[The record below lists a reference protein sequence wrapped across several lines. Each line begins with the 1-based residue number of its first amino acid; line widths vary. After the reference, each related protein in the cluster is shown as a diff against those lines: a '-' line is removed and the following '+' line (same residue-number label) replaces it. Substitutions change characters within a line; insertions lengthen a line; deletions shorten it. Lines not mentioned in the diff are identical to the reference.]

1 VEAGSVVGGRFAI
14 ERHVHTGGMGRVFVA
29 VDRGQGGRVA
39 LKVPRAEGEPI
50 ASRRLA
56 REAAIL
62 GELGE
67 QPGLAAHVEHG
78 VEDGVPWLATRWI
91 DGPTLATRIAREGP
105 LDVSE
110 ALAMLAT
117 LVGAVAELHAHGA
130 VHRDLSPSNVLLRD
144 DDPRD
149 PVLVD
154 FGAARDDSAG
164 ETAAGSFVGTPGFL
178 APEQARGSSDVDA
191 RVDVWGLGALLHF
204 ALTAEVPL
212 PGRTTTTLLA
222 RVLFEDPP
230 WLCDLRPGIPSSVA
244 AFAQRLLA
252 RDRAERPRDAAA
264 VLRALPRLEGDLEAI
279 APAREQVAGT
289 LLVVRGADVD
299 ATVADALRTL
309 PGWAQLPDRTLVAFC
324 RGEAHAAEAAQ
335 ALRRA
340 RPDVRVALATGD
352 TFGEAADRLDTLEGA
367 PTSLHPDDPDVT
379 PGAVLADRY
388 TLERPLGAGGMGEV
402 WSARHRT
409 LGSPVAIKLLHGS
422 LVEHPELRRRF
433 LDEARITARL
443 DSANAVRVFDFGVT
457 ARGRPFL
464 AMERIDGEA
473 LSDRIAREGRLTPI
487 RAVEF
492 LGQAA
497 RAIDRAHALGIVHRD
512 LKPANVLV
520 TRDEDGREVA
530 KLVDFGIAKL
540 AGGLAAE
547 SPSSERHGPLDRT
560 RAGLGTP
567 AYMSPE
573 QVRGDPSV
581 GPATDRFALGVVA
594 FHCLTGRLPWS
605 ARDVPGTFA
614 EILEGRLPTTA
625 GELPPAFDAWFARA
639 CATDPD
645 ERFASARESVEGL
658 AVALGLAPRS
668 SRARWIGLAVA
679 IGVGVTVIGL
689 RLRRPDVA
697 PIPAVAASVSAD
709 RVESPRPSV
718 VVVPVSV
725 APPASIVVAP
735 PSVVV
740 AKGPKMVVSVA
751 AAPSSLAVP
760 SAAPSS
766 SIAAT
771 PPASASASGVGW
783 LESRQ

>member
-1 VEAGSVVGGRFAI
+1 
-14 ERHVHTGGMGRVFVA
+14 MGRVFAA
-29 VDRGQGGRVA
+29 VDRRQGGLVA
-39 LKVPRAEGEPI
+39 LKLPRVESEPI

-56 REAAIL
+56 RETAIL
-62 GELGE
+62 AEIDAA
-67 QPGLAAHVEHG
+67 PGLAVHVDHG
-78 VEDGVPWLATRWI
+78 VEEGVPWLATRWI
-91 DGPTLATRIAREGP
+91 EGPTLATRVARGGP
-105 LDVSE
+105 LAVSE
-110 ALAMLAT
+110 ALAMLAI
-117 LVGAVAELHAHGA
+117 LAGALAALHAHRV

-154 FGAARDDSAG
+154 FGAARDDGAG

-178 APEQARGSSDVDA
+178 APEQARGGHDLDA

-204 ALTAEVPL
+204 ALTGEVPL

-230 WLCDLRPGIPSSVA
+230 WLCDLRPEIPSSVA
-244 AFAQRLLA
+244 ALAQRLLA
-252 RDRAERPRDAAA
+252 RERAERPRDAAA
-264 VLRALPRLEGDLEAI
+264 VLRELPRVEGASEVT
-279 APAREQVAGT
+279 APTREPIPGT
-289 LLVVRGADVD
+289 LLVVHGAGDVD
-299 ATVADALRTL
+299 TTVADALRTL
-309 PGWAQLPDRTLVAFC
+309 PGWAQLPDRTLVAFSHGAEPA
-324 RGEAHAAEAAQ
+324 REAAQ
-335 ALRRA
+335 TLRRA
-340 RPDVRVALATGD
+340 LPAARVALADGASLA
-352 TFGEAADRLDTLEGA
+352 EAADRLDTLGAA
-367 PTSLHPDDPDVT
+367 PTLDPDDPDVA

-443 DSANAVRVFDFGVT
+443 DSAHAVRVFDFGVT
-457 ARGRPFL
+457 VRGRPFL

-473 LSDRIAREGRLTPI
+473 LSDRIAREGRLSPI

-540 AGGLAAE
+540 AGGLAVE
-547 SPSSERHGPLDRT
+547 SPSSERQGALERT

-614 EILEGRLPTTA
+614 EILEGKLPTTA
-625 GELPPAFDAWFARA
+625 GELPAAFDAWLARA
-639 CATDPD
+639 CAADPD
-645 ERFASARESVEGL
+645 DRFASARESVEGL
-658 AVALGLAPRS
+658 AVALGLAPRA

-679 IGVGVTVIGL
+679 IGAGATVLGL
-689 RLRRPDVA
+689 RLRRPDV
-697 PIPAVAASVSAD
+697 PPSPVVATSASAE
-709 RVESPRPSV
+709 RVEGPRSSV
-718 VVVPVSV
+718 VV
-725 APPASIVVAP
+725 APSGTPPPSPVVAP
-735 PSVVV
+735 PPVVV
-740 AKGPKMVVSVA
+740 AKAPKVVASASATPSAASSAALVPSTAASSSVA
-751 AAPSSLAVP
+751 ATPS
-760 SAAPSS
+760 
-766 SIAAT
+766 
-771 PPASASASGVGW
+771 ASASASGVGW